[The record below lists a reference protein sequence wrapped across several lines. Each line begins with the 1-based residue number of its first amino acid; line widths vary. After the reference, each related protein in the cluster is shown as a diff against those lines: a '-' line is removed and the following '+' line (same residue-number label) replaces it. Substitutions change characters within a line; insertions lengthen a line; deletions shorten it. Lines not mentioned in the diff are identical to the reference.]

1 MTSIRIHAA
10 AGHYAELGQMI
21 VSFQTIEATVKHFL
35 LLLIAHQQ
43 PSETSL
49 TRVALSELSFA
60 ALLRVGESTLDIF
73 NLEWLES
80 MQGLADKMSNNDHA
94 VSLEY
99 IKSGL
104 KLARS
109 VEVRRNQLIHS
120 DWNPLSGIP
129 APPGAILRTK
139 ARKRGKPN
147 EIKIEVETIESISGV
162 SNDAQKASELLALGF
177 RGILK
182 LQIATSAASRLG
194 AA

>member
-1 MTSIRIHAA
+1 
-10 AGHYAELGQMI
+10 
-21 VSFQTIEATVKHFL
+21 
-35 LLLIAHQQ
+35 
-43 PSETSL
+43 
-49 TRVALSELSFA
+49 
-60 ALLRVGESTLDIF
+60 
-73 NLEWLES
+73 

-162 SNDAQKASELLALGF
+162 SNGKRLSDAPPKLARRTVADGV
-177 RGILK
+177 G
-182 LQIATSAASRLG
+182 
-194 AA
+194 